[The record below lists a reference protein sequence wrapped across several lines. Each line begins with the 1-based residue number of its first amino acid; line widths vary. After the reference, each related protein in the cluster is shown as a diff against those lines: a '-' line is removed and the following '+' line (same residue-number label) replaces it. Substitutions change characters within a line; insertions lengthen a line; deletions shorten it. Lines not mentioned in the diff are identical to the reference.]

1 MCRARKTPVKA
12 RKAREPV
19 KHRPKKEKLWEKL
32 EMRDALC
39 YNTSGESC
47 SFADFLSTAMS
58 LRPMEARPS
67 LCLRGNGERNRMKK
81 KSRGRRVSTIL
92 LLLVLIIGMGL
103 LIYPA
108 FSEYWNSFHSSR
120 AIISYAEKV
129 ANLNKEK
136 YEQIWN
142 AALEYNRRLSEKSN
156 PWAMNDEDKTEYEA
170 ELNVDGTGNMGFI
183 SIPKANINLPL
194 YHGTNEQVLQT
205 SVGHIE
211 GSSLPVGSIH
221 SDEEDFSKIEYASHS
236 VLSGHRGLPSAR
248 LFSDLDVMEV
258 GDVFYLTILDQTLTY
273 EVDEINIVVPSDT
286 SKIQVVPGMD
296 LVTLVTCTPYGI
308 NSHRLLVRG
317 RRIEN
322 DRTRLNVRVTAD
334 AIRIEAIFVA
344 PFIAAPVLLL
354 LVFWV
359 IIITSGRRRR

>member
-1 MCRARKTPVKA
+1 M
-12 RKAREPV
+12 
-19 KHRPKKEKLWEKL
+19 
-32 EMRDALC
+32 
-39 YNTSGESC
+39 N
-47 SFADFLSTAMS
+47 
-58 LRPMEARPS
+58 
-67 LCLRGNGERNRMKK
+67 KK
-81 KSRGRRVSTIL
+81 KRRRRLTTIL
-92 LLLVLIIGMGL
+92 LLVVMMIGLGL
-103 LIYPA
+103 LIYPP
-108 FSEYWNSFHSSR
+108 FSEYWNSFHQSR

-129 ANLNKEK
+129 ANLDKEK

-142 AALEYNRRLSEKSN
+142 AALDYNQRLSKKSN
-156 PWAMNDEDKTEYEA
+156 HWAMEEEDKQEYDA
-170 ELNVDGTGNMGFI
+170 QLNVDGTGNMGFI

-194 YHGTNEQVLQT
+194 YHGTNESVLQT

-211 GSSLPVGSIH
+211 GTSLPVGSIH
-221 SDEEDFSKIEYASHS
+221 SNEEDFDQVEYASHC

-273 EVDEINIVVPSDT
+273 EVDEINIVEPGDS
-286 SKIQVVPGMD
+286 SKIEIVPGMD

-308 NSHRLLVRG
+308 NTHRLLVRG

-322 DRTRLNVRVTAD
+322 EKLRLNVRVTAD
-334 AIRIEAIFVA
+334 ALRIEAIFVA

-359 IIITSGRRRR
+359 LIITSGRRRR

>member
-1 MCRARKTPVKA
+1 
-12 RKAREPV
+12 
-19 KHRPKKEKLWEKL
+19 
-32 EMRDALC
+32 
-39 YNTSGESC
+39 
-47 SFADFLSTAMS
+47 
-58 LRPMEARPS
+58 
-67 LCLRGNGERNRMKK
+67 MKK
-81 KSRGRRVSTIL
+81 KKRGRRLTTIL
-92 LLLVLIIGMGL
+92 LLVVLLIGLGL
-103 LIYPA
+103 LIYPP
-108 FSEYWNSFHSSR
+108 FSEYWNSFHQSR

-129 ANLNKEK
+129 ANLDKER

-142 AALEYNRRLSEKSN
+142 AALEYNQRLTEKSN
-156 PWAMNDEDKTEYEA
+156 HWSMEDEDQQEYDA
-170 ELNVDGTGNMGFI
+170 QLNVDGTGNMGFI

-194 YHGTNEQVLQT
+194 YHGTNESVLQT

-211 GSSLPVGSIH
+211 GSSLPAGSFH
-221 SDEEDFSKIEYASHS
+221 SNEDDFDEVEFASHC

-248 LFSDLDVMEV
+248 LFSDLDMMEV

-273 EVDEINIVVPSDT
+273 EVDEINIVEPGDS
-286 SKIQVVPGMD
+286 SKIELVPGMD

-322 DRTRLNVRVTAD
+322 EKTRLNVRVTAD
-334 AIRIEAIFVA
+334 ALRIEAIFVA

-359 IIITSGRRRR
+359 LIITSGRKRS